1 MEIIWR
7 LQESK
12 SAIASLYISVTCPLR
27 LHALL
32 RRLFAPPRP
41 LLTSNRT
48 PSLDKGVD
56 MYTGNK
62 MFNEYEVLAELGRGE
77 HGKVKLA
84 RDLKR
89 QKHVA
94 IKIVQRFSRQRRLA
108 RLGQPEEKVKKEV
121 AILKKARH
129 PNVVSLLEV
138 I

>member
-1 MEIIWR
+1 
-7 LQESK
+7 
-12 SAIASLYISVTCPLR
+12 
-27 LHALL
+27 
-32 RRLFAPPRP
+32 
-41 LLTSNRT
+41 
-48 PSLDKGVD
+48 

-108 RLGQPEEKVKKEV
+108 RLGQPEEKVKKDSNGWWSGEQY
-121 AILKKARH
+121 
-129 PNVVSLLEV
+129 NSSDSTE
-138 I
+138 